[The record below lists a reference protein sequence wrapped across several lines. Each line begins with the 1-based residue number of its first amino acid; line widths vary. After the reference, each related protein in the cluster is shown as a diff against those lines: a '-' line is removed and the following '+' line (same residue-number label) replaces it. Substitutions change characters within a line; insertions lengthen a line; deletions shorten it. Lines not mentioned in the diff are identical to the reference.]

1 MSEIHYHRHY
11 HGIPPASYSE
21 SINANIDKLMGL
33 VNLLLTN
40 QKKIMLDVTA
50 LQTAVAN
57 ETTLDQSVITLLNT
71 LASELQAANDA
82 GDQTTINSIVATMQQ
97 NATALA
103 AAVAANTPA
112 PAAPV
117 AAPVAAPASEAPA
130 APASEAPAA
139 PASEAQ
145 AEPAPVAAPAS
156 EAPAAPTA

>member
-1 MSEIHYHRHY
+1 
-11 HGIPPASYSE
+11 
-21 SINANIDKLMGL
+21 
-33 VNLLLTN
+33 
-40 QKKIMLDVTA
+40 MLDVTA

-112 PAAPV
+112 PV
-117 AAPVAAPASEAPA
+117 AAPVAAPASE
-130 APASEAPAA
+130 A

-156 EAPAAPTA
+156 EAPAAPAAPTA

>member
-112 PAAPV
+112 PV
-117 AAPVAAPASEAPA
+117 AAPVAAPASE
-130 APASEAPAA
+130 A

-156 EAPAAPTA
+156 EAPAAPAAPTA